1 MRERARVLYQLS
13 GPINGLYSIYT
24 EQVESIRLNPRLIT
38 WAHDHHTQFH
48 KSLFEGIYL

>member
-38 WAHDHHTQFH
+38 WAHDHHTQFQ
-48 KSLFEGIYL
+48 KSLFEGINL